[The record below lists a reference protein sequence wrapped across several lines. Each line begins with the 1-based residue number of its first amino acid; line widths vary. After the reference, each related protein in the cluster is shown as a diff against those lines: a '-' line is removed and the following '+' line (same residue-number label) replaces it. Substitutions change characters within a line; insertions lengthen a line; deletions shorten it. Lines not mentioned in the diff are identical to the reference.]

1 MKWALATFISPPS
14 ADPAVQEMVA
24 AIAPIAEPRKGLAC
38 MLRRVRPPADD
49 TERYYTGFDVEA
61 AVVALDMELARG
73 EAGAVH
79 DALALLEQDPFCF
92 RSGYA
97 RERLARRLART
108 ELTTAQKARARTI
121 VLSTV
126 EGHWHC
132 PHPGVGRL
140 AGAVADNKVRR
151 ELRARLHRADGA
163 MARRALRMIVNIR
176 HPGLS
181 PADIAAARALVLA
194 DAAQGLWLSPTVAR
208 LATYL
213 WADDWEGELR
223 GLLPHHGPDRAAA
236 KRLVNAHDLRRQ
248 RRPGP

>member
-1 MKWALATFISPPS
+1 VDS
-14 ADPAVQEMVA
+14 
-24 AIAPIAEPRKGLAC
+24 R
-38 MLRRVRPPADD
+38 
-49 TERYYTGFDVEA
+49 
-61 AVVALDMELARG
+61 LARG

-108 ELTTAQKARARTI
+108 ELTTEQKARARTI

-126 EGHWHC
+126 EGDRHC

-140 AGAVADNKVRR
+140 ARAVADNKLRR
-151 ELRARLHRADGA
+151 KLRVRLHHADGA

-236 KRLVNAHDLRRQ
+236 KRLINAHDLRRQ